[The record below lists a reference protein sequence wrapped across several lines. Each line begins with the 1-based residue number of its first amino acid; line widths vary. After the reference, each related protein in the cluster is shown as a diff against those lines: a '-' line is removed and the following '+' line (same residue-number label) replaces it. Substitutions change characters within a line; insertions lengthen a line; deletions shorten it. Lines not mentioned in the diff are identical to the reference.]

1 MSDAHG
7 ATVHHV
13 PAVESSGLK
22 QPYHLVEPSP
32 WPIIGAVGGFCT
44 VFGIILA
51 AHFGSYALLV
61 IGVLI
66 VLFTMFVWWRDVIR
80 ESRTPGLHTPFVR
93 LGLRYGMALFIA
105 SEVMFFV
112 GFFWAYFNFLI
123 FPDTQGN
130 GQIVWP
136 PSTIHSF
143 DPFHIPFLNTMV
155 LLLSGCT
162 VTWAHHSLL
171 ENDRKGLLTGL
182 GLTIILGVC
191 FTIGQAVEYHA
202 RALQV
207 RRRRRVSL
215 DLLPRH
221 RLPRLPR
228 HRRHLLPDRSAG
240 SAPRPANSPRNG
252 ISASRPP
259 PGTGT
264 SSMWSGC
271 SCSPASIG
279 TAPARRSPVSTAGVA
294 EAGVSVLHAALAC
307 RCPRCGRGDCSATCS
322 RCAIDA
328 TSATWICVNATPGT
342 ARSSA

>member
-191 FTIGQAVEYHA
+191 FTIGQAVEYTHA
-202 RALQV
+202 PFKFVGGGVYPSTFFLATGFHGFHVIVGTCFLTVCWFRAKAGQFT
-207 RRRRRVSL
+207 
-215 DLLPRH
+215 PQRH
-221 RLPRLPR
+221 FGFEAAAWYWHFVDVVWLFLFTCIYWYGASPTV
-228 HRRHLLPDRSAG
+228 AG
-240 SAPRPANSPRNG
+240 
-252 ISASRPP
+252 
-259 PGTGT
+259 
-264 SSMWSGC
+264 
-271 SCSPASIG
+271 
-279 TAPARRSPVSTAGVA
+279 
-294 EAGVSVLHAALAC
+294 
-307 RCPRCGRGDCSATCS
+307 
-322 RCAIDA
+322 
-328 TSATWICVNATPGT
+328 
-342 ARSSA
+342 